1 MQVRHTRGVT
11 AWLVPGLFLGAVL
24 TGVTLVRAG
33 SQTWFVVVLVGLVV
47 LPAAWVLVSAL
58 SPARSDRRCPACGQE
73 ALARRSPDS
82 TQGLVC
88 LACGWA
94 DEQASGWLL
103 AEEEGGLDQIV
114 RTRPGRAAG
123 SKPTHDKV
131 TRDPV
136 GHDQVIHSPLAGVD
150 SPADLG

>member
-1 MQVRHTRGVT
+1 MQARQTRGVA
-11 AWLVPGLFLGAVL
+11 AWLVPGLLLGAVL
-24 TGVTLVRAG
+24 TGVTLVRSG
-33 SQTWFVVVLVGLVV
+33 SQTWFVVVSVGLVV

-58 SPARSDRRCPACGQE
+58 SPARSDRRCPGCKQE

-103 AEEEGGLDQIV
+103 AEEEGGLDRIV
-114 RTRPGRAAG
+114 RARLGETAARRRPRNTTR
-123 SKPTHDKV
+123 
-131 TRDPV
+131 
-136 GHDQVIHSPLAGVD
+136 
-150 SPADLG
+150 